1 MKKLLTISRWLV
13 GLLFIFSGLIKANDP
28 LGLSYK
34 MQEFFEVWGTM
45 YLNDYSLFLSV
56 VMISFEIIAGVA
68 VIIGWQFELFSWLLL
83 LLIVFFTFLTGF
95 AYLSGTIRACGCFG
109 DCIKLTSK
117 DSFIKDIFLTVFIVF
132 LFIKI
137 KTIRVNIKQMFAII
151 ILSSTVLFS
160 IGVQVY
166 VLNNLPIV
174 DCLPYKIGKNILE
187 QRKIPQGAIPDSTVI
202 NFVYL
207 KNGNTIEFDADHFP
221 ADFDDSIY
229 QFVKRYDKVVRKGNA
244 EPPIKDFVLIT
255 ANNADTTEAVLS
267 SPGKLLIIFSKDWK
281 TGWNPSAE
289 KMIQFVKL
297 HQDYKLIIATA
308 ALDKVDLKSNCV
320 VLKSDFVAIKTAA
333 RVDPTLYYL
342 NDGIILNKWAIG
354 NWSNAIQQLK

>member
-34 MQEFFEVWGTM
+34 MQEFFEVWGTL

-56 VMISFEIIAGVA
+56 AMISFEIIAGVA

-117 DSFIKDIFLTVFIVF
+117 DSFIKDIVLTVFIVF
-132 LFIKI
+132 LFIKR
-137 KTIRVNIKQMFAII
+137 KTISVNIKQMFAII

-207 KNGNTIEFDADHFP
+207 KKGKTIEFDADHFP
-221 ADFDDSIY
+221 ADFDDSVY

-255 ANNADTTEAVLS
+255 ANNEDVTESVLNAK
-267 SPGKLLIIFSKDWK
+267 GKLLIIFSKDWK
-281 TGWNPSAE
+281 NNWNLSVE
-289 KMIQFVKL
+289 KMIQFTKL
-297 HQDYKLIIATA
+297 HQEYKLIIATA
-308 ALDKVDLKSNCV
+308 AQDKVNIKDSCT

-342 NDGIILNKWAIG
+342 NDGVIVNKWAIG
-354 NWSNAIQQLK
+354 KWNKALKQIK